1 MSSKSNKSLPNDELA
16 RKSTTRQALYRKY
29 RPRSFS
35 DAVGQDTIIKT
46 LSEAIKA
53 GRISHA
59 YLFAGPR
66 GVGKTSIARI
76 LAHQVNRLPYTQ
88 DDFHIDIIEIDAA
101 SNRRIDEI
109 RDLREKVHIAPTSA
123 KYKVYIIDEVHML
136 TKEAFNALLK
146 TLEEPPAH
154 CIFILAT
161 TEAHKLPETIVSR
174 TQQFN
179 FKPITKNA
187 AQAQLQKI
195 ARQEKIKVDNGALE
209 LLAEYG
215 EGSLRDIIGLLDQ
228 LSTAKKPLS
237 EEDIRELLGVPSLIA
252 VDELLGLIASGQIQG
267 SLNVLDR
274 LKEQAVNP
282 AKLAKVISQRLR
294 HSLLE
299 NKESATWQTILLREL
314 VNVSSSTSPQE
325 TLELAVLEAAS
336 GNQNREHSGRTPPR
350 SGKITPNIKPD
361 TAPSGPKA
369 RKPPKERSSFNLA
382 MWDDLLKMI
391 KTKAPSLYT
400 ALRLAEPNLNDG
412 TLILAFPFLLHMK
425 KAQEARHMDLVARTI
440 TEISGSSPIIKCTL
454 DRDLADRREASAEGE
469 HPTMLDIKNISNI
482 FGSAEVLES

>member
-1 MSSKSNKSLPNDELA
+1 MG
-16 RKSTTRQALYRKY
+16 QALYRKY
-29 RPRSFS
+29 RPRSFAE
-35 DAVGQDTIIKT
+35 AVGQEAITKT
-46 LSEAIKA
+46 LDEAVKS

-76 LAHQVNRLPYTQ
+76 LAHQVNRLPYTH
-88 DDFHIDIIEIDAA
+88 DNFHIDIIEIDAA

-109 RDLREKVHIAPTSA
+109 RDLREKVHISPTSA

-179 FKPITKNA
+179 FKPIAKIA
-187 AQAQLQKI
+187 AQAQLRKI
-195 ARQEKIKVDNGALE
+195 ASREKIKVDNGALE

-215 EGSLRDIIGLLDQ
+215 DGSLRDIIGLLDQ
-228 LSTAKKPLS
+228 LSTAKKPIS
-237 EEDIRELLGVPSLIA
+237 ENDIHELLGIPSSVA
-252 VDELLGLIASGQIQG
+252 VDELLGSIANGQTRD

-274 LKEQAVNP
+274 FKEQAVNP
-282 AKLAKVISQRLR
+282 AKLAKAISQRLR
-294 HSLLE
+294 HNLLE
-299 NKESATWQTILLREL
+299 NKESATWQTIMLREL
-314 VNVSSSTSPQE
+314 INVSSSTNPQE

-336 GNQNREHSGRTPPR
+336 RNQNRQPSDRTPPR
-350 SGKITPNIKPD
+350 SGKITPRVKPD
-361 TAPSGPKA
+361 TVPSEPKA
-369 RKPPKERSSFNLA
+369 RKPQQQRSSFNLG
-382 MWDDLLKMI
+382 MWDDLLKEI

-400 ALRLAEPNLNDG
+400 ALRLAEPNLNDE
-412 TLILAFPFLLHMK
+412 TLNLAFPFLLHKK
-425 KAQEARHMDLVARTI
+425 KAQEARHMDLIARTI
-440 TEISGSSPIIKCTL
+440 VGISGSSPIIKCTL
-454 DRDLADRREASAEGE
+454 DKELADRREASVESE
-469 HPTMLDIKNISNI
+469 RPTMPDIKNISNI